1 METGNDYLDIIS
13 FTLYPSSYFSFV
25 VVCNIIR
32 VKLRGICEILH
43 PKSDSD
49 FLPTD
54 PPDGG
59 SPVAPQV
66 PAQAPCGGSERG
78 RDRGHEPTGTSP
90 DVHLHG
96 DAVHRRHSLPEH
108 RRTITDRR
116 CLVSDT
122 TQTSLSRNWA
132 IFNNQTH
139 VLEFVFTS
147 LFLNKKLDVDL
158 DEDRETNVLNSQTH
172 IFFILNFSYGIE
184 DICLL
189 IDPLFFSTDYAT
201 ENRPQSLCQRISG
214 QLWHVRFVFICHTS
228 CCEFIWIKRQFLS
241 QKIDMLYMIL
251 QIF

>member
-172 IFFILNFSYGIE
+172 YFF
-184 DICLL
+184 
-189 IDPLFFSTDYAT
+189 
-201 ENRPQSLCQRISG
+201 
-214 QLWHVRFVFICHTS
+214 
-228 CCEFIWIKRQFLS
+228 
-241 QKIDMLYMIL
+241 LY
-251 QIF
+251 